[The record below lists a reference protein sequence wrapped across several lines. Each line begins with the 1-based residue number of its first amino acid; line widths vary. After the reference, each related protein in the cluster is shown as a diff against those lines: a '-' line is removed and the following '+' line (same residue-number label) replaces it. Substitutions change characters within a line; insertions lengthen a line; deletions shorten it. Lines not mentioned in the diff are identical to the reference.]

1 VSGQRLAALSLTW
14 GQATPGITTV
24 RRIKQLLLHSLALVV
39 WVPLRPRLS
48 AHHHI
53 HKRGLASLAPV
64 VWVPRGPR
72 LAAHHHIHKRGP
84 ASLELPLGVVHDV
97 PSPPS
102 HESLSKGPPQTT
114 AFTDC
119 CCSAT
124 TPGEAVDAA
133 QSNPG
138 CPEVF
143 GSSVPMPLQLW
154 TAFAVPTTPGVQWTL
169 PLRAVQPWVPRGFWV
184 LGPDV
189 RGLPAPRW
197 PLPKGPTSRP
207 LPRDACGD
215 RGPPPTYRIAQK
227 KVRSYR
233 RTELVFG
240 TPPVLIYIHARF
252 SGRYS
257 LRNRIFSCNSTFHCF
272 YRLPSIAVPTRQ
284 GEAVDAT
291 PRAVQ
296 PWMSWG
302 SWAPSPDF
310 GPCPRDRPV
319 VLAKGR
325 LWGQGAAANL
335 QDCTEKSA
343 LL

>member
-1 VSGQRLAALSLTW
+1 VGTGGRRQPTGLHRKKCAPIGEPNWFSGHPLSLYIYMH
-14 GQATPGITTV
+14 GFPVGTPYGTEFFRAIP
-24 RRIKQLLLHSLALVV
+24 HS
-39 WVPLRPRLS
+39 
-48 AHHHI
+48 
-53 HKRGLASLAPV
+53 
-64 VWVPRGPR
+64 
-72 LAAHHHIHKRGP
+72 
-84 ASLELPLGVVHDV
+84 
-97 PSPPS
+97 
-102 HESLSKGPPQTT
+102 T

-119 CCSAT
+119 LPLQCRHAREKQWT
-124 TPGEAVDAA
+124 LRRA

-138 CPEVF
+138 CP
-143 GSSVPMPLQLW
+143 G
-154 TAFAVPTTPGVQWTL
+154 
-169 PLRAVQPWVPRGFWV
+169 V
-184 LGPDV
+184 LGPPV
-189 RGLPAPRW
+189 
-197 PLPKGPTSRP
+197 PTLVLAQGTGQSS

>member
-1 VSGQRLAALSLTW
+1 M
-14 GQATPGITTV
+14 P
-24 RRIKQLLLHSLALVV
+24 LLL
-39 WVPLRPRLS
+39 R
-48 AHHHI
+48 
-53 HKRGLASLAPV
+53 
-64 VWVPRGPR
+64 
-72 LAAHHHIHKRGP
+72 
-84 ASLELPLGVVHDV
+84 
-97 PSPPS
+97 
-102 HESLSKGPPQTT
+102 
-114 AFTDC
+114 
-119 CCSAT
+119 
-124 TPGEAVDAA
+124 
-133 QSNPG
+133 
-138 CPEVF
+138 
-143 GSSVPMPLQLW
+143 
-154 TAFAVPTTPGVQWTL
+154 TAFAVRHARGCSGRCAARSPTLG
-169 PLRAVQPWVPRGFWV
+169 APRF
-184 LGPDV
+184 LGPRSRHSGVASPTLALAQGTDQSS
-189 RGLPAPRW
+189 LP
-197 PLPKGPTSRP
+197 G
-207 LPRDACGD
+207 DACGD